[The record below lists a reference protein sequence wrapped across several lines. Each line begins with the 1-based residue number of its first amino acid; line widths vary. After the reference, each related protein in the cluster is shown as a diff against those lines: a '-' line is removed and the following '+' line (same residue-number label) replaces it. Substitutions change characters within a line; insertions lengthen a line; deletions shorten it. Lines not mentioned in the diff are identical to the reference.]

1 MEKIINPKT
10 NNPYSQNELQM
21 AYENGTSLPFILGTL
36 PSGENLLGSHFV
48 SKVWI
53 DENGVSKEIY
63 V

>member
-1 MEKIINPKT
+1 MNKIINPKT
-10 NNPYSQNELQM
+10 NNQYSQKELQT
-21 AYENGTSLPFILGTL
+21 AYENGTSVPFILDTL
-36 PSGENLLGSHFV
+36 PNGENLLGSHFV

>member
-10 NNPYSQNELQM
+10 NKPYSQEELQT
-21 AYENGTSLPFILGTL
+21 AYENGISIPFVLDTL
-36 PSGENLLGSHFV
+36 PGDEKLLGSHFV

-53 DENGVSKEIY
+53 NENGLSKEIY